1 MRIGINGSG
10 LLANPDLAAFKA
22 DLSSAEADGFGS
34 YWLAQ
39 TGGVDSLTV
48 LAAHGDTGSAL
59 EVGTAVIPT
68 WPTHPQVLAG
78 QALTTHAAVGER
90 LVLGIG
96 LAHQPS
102 VTGYWKL
109 TWERPVRQMMDYLD
123 ILLPLMAGDEV
134 NHDGYFWSYQGSIP
148 RFGDAVPKVMVA
160 ALGEQMLRLAG
171 SRTDGTILWCVGPKT
186 IAQHIAP
193 KLNDAAENADRETPS
208 IVCSLPVW
216 VTNNPQPARDFIAEI
231 LSIYAELPSYRAML
245 DIEGLHGLG
254 DLSLVGSAD
263 EVADGIGRIAESGAT
278 DFTAVPMG
286 GDPDEIAATRQ
297 VLIAAQTRS

>member
-22 DLSSAEADGFGS
+22 DLTSAESDGFGS

-48 LAAHGDTGSAL
+48 LTAHGDTGSAM

-78 QALTTHAAVGER
+78 QALTAHAAVGER
-90 LVLGIG
+90 LILGIG
-96 LAHQPS
+96 LAHEPS

-123 ILLPLMAGDEV
+123 ILLPLMAGEQI
-134 NHDGYFWSYQGSIP
+134 NHDGHFWSYQGAIP
-148 RFGDAVPKVMVA
+148 RFGESTPKVMIA

-186 IAQHIAP
+186 IEQHIAP
-193 KLNDAAENADRETPS
+193 KLNDAADKAGRDKPS

-216 VTNNPQPARDFIAEI
+216 VTNDAQPARDFIAQI
-231 LSIYAELPSYRAML
+231 LAIYAELPSYRAML

-254 DLSLVGSAD
+254 DLSLVGSAE

-286 GDPDEIAATRQ
+286 GTPDEIAATRQ
-297 VLIAAQTRS
+297 ALVAAQ